1 MPRNT
6 NCRDLRTSAR
16 ASLHFLVLERI
27 TKQEILEN
35 PCFLLRDRCQVSP
48 LIFSEFKQIDEL
60 LFPQKSLENLF
71 FHDFSGSLILAA
83 KFGDDLVCKVEN
95 SNLIRDFRKPLT
107 YLINYTIS
115 ENKRECFLSK
125 LCSLFSSKLWLEF
138 MKKVLLLISL
148 TC

>member
-35 PCFLLRDRCQVSP
+35 PCFLLRDRCQVSS
-48 LIFSEFKQIDEL
+48 LIFSEFKQIDEQK
-60 LFPQKSLENLF
+60 FPQKSSENLF

-83 KFGDDLVCKVEN
+83 KFGDDPLCKVEN

-107 YLINYTIS
+107 SHQLYH
-115 ENKRECFLSK
+115 KRECFLSK
-125 LCSLFSSKLWLEF
+125 FCSLFSSKLWLEF
-138 MKKVLLLISL
+138 TKKVLLLISL